1 MFGNVYYYEGKDNKI
16 YVGRD
21 IAIAAK
27 IVHNVELKTK
37 EDLDE
42 YITLRCCG
50 IVKEL
55 EDVTVEDLVK
65 KDEIVKATVLYR
77 ELHSG
82 CTLKEASEF
91 VEKLKVMYSNSKE
104 KR

>member
-1 MFGNVYYYEGKDNKI
+1 MFRNVSYYQGKDDKI

-21 IAIAAK
+21 IMIAAK
-27 IVHNVELKTK
+27 IVHNIDLKTK

-42 YITLRCCG
+42 YIAMRCCG

-55 EDVTVEDLVK
+55 ENVTVEDLVK

-77 ELHSG
+77 ELHNK
-82 CTLKEASEF
+82 CTLKEASAF
-91 VEKLKVMYSNSKE
+91 VENLRVMYTKE
-104 KR
+104 NK

>member
-42 YITLRCCG
+42 YIALRCCG

-55 EDVTVEDLVK
+55 NEVTVEDLVK
-65 KDEIVKATVLYR
+65 KDEIVKATVLYK
-77 ELHSG
+77 ELHKG

-91 VEKLKVMYSNSKE
+91 VEKLKVLYMKDD
-104 KR
+104 K

>member
-42 YITLRCCG
+42 YIALRCCG

-55 EDVTVEDLVK
+55 KDVTVEDLVK

-77 ELHSG
+77 ELHEG

-91 VEKLKVMYSNSKE
+91 VEKLKNMYAKE
-104 KR
+104 NK

>member
-1 MFGNVYYYEGKDNKI
+1 MFGNVYYYEGKDGKI

-27 IVHNVELKTK
+27 IVHNVDLKTK

-42 YITLRCCG
+42 YIKLRCAG
-50 IVKEL
+50 IIKEIKN
-55 EDVTVEDLVK
+55 VTVEDLVK

-77 ELHSG
+77 ELHPDS
-82 CTLKEASEF
+82 TLKVASEF
-91 VEKLKVMYSNSKE
+91 VEKLKDMYSKESK
-104 KR
+104 

>member
-42 YITLRCCG
+42 YIVLRCCG
-50 IVKEL
+50 ILKEL
-55 EDVTVEDLVK
+55 KNVTVEDLVK

-77 ELHSG
+77 ELHDK

-91 VEKLKVMYSNSKE
+91 VEKLKEMYAKGE
-104 KR
+104 K

>member
-1 MFGNVYYYEGKDNKI
+1 MFGNVYYYQGKDNKI

-27 IVHNVELKTK
+27 IVHNMDLKTK

-42 YITLRCCG
+42 YVALRCAG
-50 IVKEL
+50 IIKEL
-55 EDVTVEDLVK
+55 ENVTVEDLVK

-77 ELHSG
+77 ELHNG

-91 VEKLKVMYSNSKE
+91 VEKLKAMYSKGD
-104 KR
+104 K

>member
-1 MFGNVYYYEGKDNKI
+1 MFGNVYYYQGRDNKI

-27 IVHNVELKTK
+27 IVHNVDLKTK

-42 YITLRCCG
+42 YVALRCCG
-50 IVKEL
+50 IIKEI
-55 EDVTVEDLVK
+55 ENVTVEDLVK
-65 KDEIVKATVLYR
+65 KDEIVKATVLYK
-77 ELHSG
+77 ELHNG

-91 VEKLKVMYSNSKE
+91 VEKLKAMYSKE
-104 KR
+104 SR